1 MPTRSFCSLALA
13 LALLATACSAPPEGE
28 QQAGSQSGDP
38 KDVAGDNAAPRVPS
52 LTPSASPPASP
63 SPRPLVYACSTFV
76 SGSTDIERF
85 EIDFA
90 KSGPSERRL
99 ATAAYGRNVTFRWAR
114 VIVREGAAPR
124 ILLSL
129 TVANDTL
136 EAAASSNATGDPEL
150 LDISA
155 GSRDP
160 ADLIADKPLALVSCE
175 RKTGSASGDAVR

>member
-13 LALLATACSAPPEGE
+13 LALLATACSTPAAGE
-28 QQAGSQSGDP
+28 QNPGSQSGDP
-38 KDVAGDNAAPRVPS
+38 KDVAGDNAAPSMPS
-52 LTPSASPPASP
+52 RTPSASPSP
-63 SPRPLVYACSTFV
+63 SPPPAYACSTFV

-90 KSGPSERRL
+90 KSGPWERRL
-99 ATAAYGRNVTFRWAR
+99 ATAAYGRNVTFRWSR

-129 TVANDTL
+129 AVANDTL

-160 ADLIADKPLALVSCE
+160 ADLAADKPLALVSCE
-175 RKTGSASGDAVR
+175 RKAGSASGDAVK